1 MQLYHYY
8 LFIFFKLY
16 LFNNW
21 SINNIDKNIKQDIK
35 KLPLDR
41 ILINN
46 GYYYDKEKTSQNY
59 KVVKNDNEDKI
70 IISQTKSGNYLY
82 FNKTANNS

>member
-1 MQLYHYY
+1 MDE
-8 LFIFFKLY
+8 
-16 LFNNW
+16 NV
-21 SINNIDKNIKQDIK
+21 KQDIK
-35 KLPLDR
+35 KLSLDR

-59 KVVKNDNEDKI
+59 KVVKNDNENKI

-82 FNKTANNS
+82 FNKTANNN

>member
-1 MQLYHYY
+1 MDE
-8 LFIFFKLY
+8 
-16 LFNNW
+16 NV
-21 SINNIDKNIKQDIK
+21 KQDIK

-59 KVVKNDNEDKI
+59 KVVKNDNGDKV
-70 IISQTKSGNYLY
+70 IISKAQSGDYLY
-82 FNKTANNS
+82 YNLLIFKLFY

>member
-1 MQLYHYY
+1 M
-8 LFIFFKLY
+8 
-16 LFNNW
+16 
-21 SINNIDKNIKQDIK
+21 DKNVKQDIK

-70 IISQTKSGNYLY
+70 IISQTKSSNYLY
-82 FNKTANNS
+82 FNKTANNN

>member
-1 MQLYHYY
+1 MDE
-8 LFIFFKLY
+8 
-16 LFNNW
+16 N
-21 SINNIDKNIKQDIK
+21 INQDIK

-46 GYYYDKEKTSQNY
+46 GYYYNKKSSKNY
-59 KVVKNDNEDKI
+59 KVVKNNNEDKI
-70 IISQTKSGNYLY
+70 MISQTKSGNYLY